1 MVIKYSMSGD
11 CGSVYSISGDCG
23 SVYSMSGDCGSVYSM
38 SGDCGS
44 VYSMSGDCGSV
55 SGVLVCWS
63 LDLGLTPGESL
74 ACIYVDIK
82 LNTSLPG

>member
-1 MVIKYSMSGD
+1 MVIK
-11 CGSVYSISGDCG
+11 
-23 SVYSMSGDCGSVYSM
+23 YSMSGDCGSVYSM

-63 LDLGLTPGESL
+63 LDLGLTPCKSL
-74 ACIYVDIK
+74 SFLDLLGLYIC
-82 LNTSLPG
+82 